1 MPTFFH
7 RLSKH
12 SSIEF
17 QLLLA
22 LLPMSVIMV
31 FIDNYIDHQAW
42 TATYNTLTLTLV
54 KLAIAIPVL
63 GLLIYAL
70 AKILGNKLNKAKKA
84 LETSEERFRSIFEKN
99 SAAILLIETDKTI
112 SMCNDAYCE
121 MTGYSRE
128 EVVGKSWTQLIPASE
143 LERLTNFNKL
153 RLQQSPDIPDNYEF
167 SFVKKNGEVR
177 VGLMSVFYD
186 RLINEIVTSITDI
199 TERKE
204 MELSLEESKE
214 KYRKLIELHGEGFGV
229 VDKEERFILTNPA
242 ADRIMGVPVGSLVG
256 RKIDEF
262 VSKNTFDLVKIQT
275 AIRREGN
282 QTTYEMDFTRAD
294 GEKRVMLITASPT
307 FNALGEFESTL
318 GIFLDI
324 TDRKNIE
331 IELKKNESELKALN
345 DTKDKLFSI
354 IAHDLRGPVGT
365 SADLLEVLIENYANF
380 NSDEQLKMLEIL
392 KNSARSTYNLLE
404 TLLNWAI
411 IQTGNLVFKPELF
424 NLTKCIDST
433 VKNLVP
439 AALSKNITL
448 QFRSDKDIFSYAD
461 QNMIQTVLRNLIGN
475 AVKYTFRGGSI
486 EVNVVN
492 QGNRTEISI
501 SDNGVGMDE
510 KTIQNLF
517 SKSIPSSKYGTENEK
532 GTGLGLILCKEFI
545 DKHGGHITVSSVPG
559 KGSRFIID
567 IPMVHSKVEPPFQ
580 TSAPS
585 TRQEIKQ
592 FSNQMILIV
601 EDEDINYQVLSSI
614 LASIN
619 LNYDRA
625 INGREAVDKFLHK
638 NYGLILMDVQLPEM
652 NGWEATMK
660 IREND
665 SDIPIIAVTAYASDP
680 TRIKSMEA
688 GCNDF
693 VTKPI
698 NKAKLIQVIEKHLNK
713 ERIGAIIQK

>member
-42 TATYNTLTLTLV
+42 TATYNTLTITLV

-262 VSKNTFDLVKIQT
+262 VSKNTFDLVKKQT

>member
-262 VSKNTFDLVKIQT
+262 VSKNTFDLVKKQT

>member
-7 RLSKH
+7 RLFKR
-12 SSIEF
+12 SSIEY

-22 LLPMSVIMV
+22 LMLLTVIMV
-31 FIDNYIDHQAW
+31 LIDSFIDKQAW
-42 TATYNTLTLTLV
+42 SAIYNFLIITLIKSVL
-54 KLAIAIPVL
+54 AIPVL
-63 GLLIYAL
+63 ALLIYTL
-70 AKILGNKLNKAKKA
+70 AKILDRKLAKARLA

-99 SAAILLIETDKTI
+99 SSAILLIETDKTI

-121 MTGYSRE
+121 MTGYARE
-128 EVVGKSWTQLIPASE
+128 EVVGKSWTQLIPESE
-143 LERLTNFNKL
+143 LERLTSYNTL
-153 RLQQSPDIPDNYEF
+153 RLQNSPDIPDNYEF
-167 SFVKKNGEVR
+167 MFVKKNGDVR

-199 TERKE
+199 TERKQ
-204 MELSLEESKE
+204 MELSLEESRE
-214 KYRKLIELHGEGFGV
+214 KYRKLFELHGEGFGV
-229 VDKEERFILTNPA
+229 VDKDERFILTNPA
-242 ADRIMGVPVGSLVG
+242 ADRIMGVPVGTLIG
-256 RKIDEF
+256 RRIDEF
-262 VSKNTFDLVKIQT
+262 VSNNTFDLVKKQT

-282 QTTYEMDFTRAD
+282 QTTYELEFNRAD

-307 FNALGEFESTL
+307 FNAKGEFESTL

-324 TDRKNIE
+324 TDRKHIE
-331 IELKKNESELKALN
+331 NTLKKNETELKALN
-345 DTKDKLFSI
+345 NTKDKLFSI

-365 SADLLEVLIENYANF
+365 SADLLEVLIENYENF
-380 NSDEQLKMLEIL
+380 NSDEQLKMLDIL
-392 KNSARSTYNLLE
+392 KNSAKSTFNLLE

-424 NLTKCIDST
+424 NLTKCIDNT

-439 AALSKNITL
+439 AALTKNITL
-448 QFRSDKDIFSYAD
+448 QFKTDKDIFSYAD

-475 AVKYTFRGGSI
+475 AVKYTYRGGSI
-486 EVNVVN
+486 EVKVIN

-501 SDNGVGMDE
+501 TDNGMGMDE
-510 KTIQNLF
+510 KTKQNLF
-517 SKSIPSSKYGTENEK
+517 AQSIPSSKYGTENEK

-545 DKHGGHITVSSVPG
+545 DKHGGHITVESEPGIGSSFV
-559 KGSRFIID
+559 ID
-567 IPMVHSKVEPPFQ
+567 IPMVHSKVETPFQ
-580 TSAPS
+580 SGEAGA
-585 TRQEIKQ
+585 RQVLKQ
-592 FSNQMILIV
+592 FSNETILIV
-601 EDEDINYQVLSSI
+601 EDEDINYQVLRSI
-614 LASIN
+614 LTSIN

-625 INGREAVDKFLHK
+625 INGKEAVDKFLHN
-638 NYGLILMDVQLPEM
+638 NYSLILMDVQLPEM

-698 NKAKLIQVIEKHLNK
+698 NKAKLIQVIEKHLK
-713 ERIGAIIQK
+713 KDRISSIIQK

>member
-7 RLSKH
+7 RLFKR
-12 SSIEF
+12 SSIEY

-22 LLPMSVIMV
+22 LMLLTVIMV
-31 FIDNYIDHQAW
+31 LIDSFIDKQAW
-42 TATYNTLTLTLV
+42 SAIYNFLIITLIKSVL
-54 KLAIAIPVL
+54 AIPVL
-63 GLLIYAL
+63 ALLIYTL
-70 AKILGNKLNKAKKA
+70 AKILDRKLAKARLA

-99 SAAILLIETDKTI
+99 SSAILLIETDKTI

-121 MTGYSRE
+121 MTGYARE
-128 EVVGKSWTQLIPASE
+128 EVVGKSWTQLIPESE
-143 LERLTNFNKL
+143 LERLTSYNTL
-153 RLQQSPDIPDNYEF
+153 RLQNSPDIPDNYEF
-167 SFVKKNGEVR
+167 MFVKKNGDVR

-199 TERKE
+199 TERKQ
-204 MELSLEESKE
+204 MELSLEESRE
-214 KYRKLIELHGEGFGV
+214 KYRKLFELHGEGFGV

-242 ADRIMGVPVGSLVG
+242 ADRIMGVPVGTLIG
-256 RKIDEF
+256 RRIDEF
-262 VSKNTFDLVKIQT
+262 VSNNTFDLVKKQT

-282 QTTYEMDFTRAD
+282 QTTYELEFNRAD

-307 FNALGEFESTL
+307 FNAKGEFESTL

-324 TDRKNIE
+324 TDRKHIE
-331 IELKKNESELKALN
+331 NTLKKNETELKALN
-345 DTKDKLFSI
+345 NTKDKLFSI

-365 SADLLEVLIENYANF
+365 SADLLEVLIENYENF
-380 NSDEQLKMLEIL
+380 NSDEQLKMLDIL
-392 KNSARSTYNLLE
+392 KNSAKSTFNLLE

-424 NLTKCIDST
+424 NLTKCIDNT

-439 AALSKNITL
+439 AALTKNITL
-448 QFRSDKDIFSYAD
+448 QFKTDKDIFSYAD

-475 AVKYTFRGGSI
+475 AVKYTYRGGSI
-486 EVNVVN
+486 EVKVIN

-501 SDNGVGMDE
+501 TDNGMGMDE
-510 KTIQNLF
+510 KTKQNLF
-517 SKSIPSSKYGTENEK
+517 AQSIPSSKYGTENEK

-545 DKHGGHITVSSVPG
+545 DKHGGHITVESEPGIGSSFV
-559 KGSRFIID
+559 ID
-567 IPMVHSKVEPPFQ
+567 IPMVHSKVETPFQ
-580 TSAPS
+580 SGEAGA
-585 TRQEIKQ
+585 RQVLKQ
-592 FSNQMILIV
+592 FSNETILIV
-601 EDEDINYQVLSSI
+601 EDEDINYQVLRSI
-614 LASIN
+614 LTSIN

-625 INGREAVDKFLHK
+625 INGKEAVDKFLHN
-638 NYGLILMDVQLPEM
+638 NYSLILMDVQLPEM

-698 NKAKLIQVIEKHLNK
+698 NKAKLIQVIEKHLK
-713 ERIGAIIQK
+713 KDRISSIIQK

>member
-242 ADRIMGVPVGSLVG
+242 ADIIMGVPVGSLVG

-262 VSKNTFDLVKIQT
+262 VSKNTFDLVKKQT